1 MGDMWSPW
9 LIPLYVMGVVL
20 VLLLVLVVLGRI
32 KGGKYLR
39 PIMQLLLKVPWLGGA
54 LQRMS
59 RAAMERQN
67 PELASAVRKLERVNA
82 ARDPQRAQQ
91 VLSQLSAAERQAYLD
106 AVADQGGEGP
116 MPANRQQRRQLEKQ
130 RKQRR

>member
-1 MGDMWSPW
+1 MWSPW
-9 LIPLYVMGVVL
+9 LIPLYVMGALL
-20 VLLLVLVVLGRI
+20 VLLLFFVLLGRI
-32 KGGKYLR
+32 RGGKYLR
-39 PIMQLLLKVPWLGGA
+39 PIMQLLLKVPFLGGA

-59 RAAMERQN
+59 RAAMERNN

-82 ARDPQRAQQ
+82 TRDPQRAQQ

-106 AVADQGGEGP
+106 AVADQGDEGP
-116 MPANRQQRRQLEKQ
+116 MPANRQQRRQLERQ